1 MSRLLSY
8 IKARFRRGRKEEED
22 VSKELQVRHSIKN
35 LFLSHTSLVFD
46 LSQGS
51 PGLDGPAYLA
61 PPRAYHPASPVL
73 EKFISA

>member
-22 VSKELQVRHSIKN
+22 VSKELQVRHSIRN
-35 LFLSHTSLVFD
+35 LFLSHTSLLFD
-46 LSQGS
+46 LSKGS
-51 PGLDGPAYLA
+51 PGLNGPAYLT
-61 PPRAYHPASPVL
+61 PRVPVTLLRPVL